1 MPRAPA
7 RYRPRDGMSDIGTA
21 LVGGTASHVGTQFG
35 PDYLALPEH
44 QWDEPGLL
52 VRICGD
58 GGCITR
64 RSTDAGPDLAMQ
76 RDGRVADLNAWDFER
91 VCGCDASTGLTHVT
105 VEYIGEIALPATS
118 TITRQQLGQVESL
131 SVITLALVGFS
142 AFSLLL
148 RRLR

>member
-1 MPRAPA
+1 
-7 RYRPRDGMSDIGTA
+7 MSDIGTPM
-21 LVGGTASHVGTQFG
+21 VGGTASHVGTQFG

-44 QWDEPGLL
+44 QWGEPGLL
-52 VRICGD
+52 VKICGD

-76 RDGRVADLNAWDFER
+76 RAGRVADLNAWDFET

-105 VEYIGEIALPATS
+105 VEYLGEIVLPATD
-118 TITRQQLGQVESL
+118 TWTHQAQLGQVESL

-148 RRLR
+148 RRMRG